1 MTRIPWA
8 RVVQLAE
15 EVERTA
21 AARGRPDVDVAMLF
35 VRSLVDFQ
43 AQLVGP
49 RPARGPAE
57 HS

>member
-1 MTRIPWA
+1 
-8 RVVQLAE
+8 VQLAE

-49 RPARGPAE
+49 RPAKVGTPE
-57 HS
+57 HT